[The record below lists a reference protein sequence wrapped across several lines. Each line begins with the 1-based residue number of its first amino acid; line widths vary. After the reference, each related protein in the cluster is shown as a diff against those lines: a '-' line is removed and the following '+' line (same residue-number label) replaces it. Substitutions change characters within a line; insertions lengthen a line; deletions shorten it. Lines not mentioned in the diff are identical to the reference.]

1 MRFQKQGR
9 FLFRETESLNRIRC
23 VFRPYKST
31 ISLMDG
37 IGIIVF
43 AAFVLIVII
52 IVVKKSVRIVQ
63 QGTFMIVE
71 RVGKYQV
78 SFT

>member
-1 MRFQKQGR
+1 
-9 FLFRETESLNRIRC
+9 
-23 VFRPYKST
+23 
-31 ISLMDG
+31 MDG

-43 AAFVLIVII
+43 AAFVLIAII

-71 RVGKYQV
+71 RVGKCQV
-78 SFT
+78 SFTFFYETNILEDSKTRYSLHYSYY

>member
-1 MRFQKQGR
+1 
-9 FLFRETESLNRIRC
+9 
-23 VFRPYKST
+23 
-31 ISLMDG
+31 MDG

-43 AAFVLIVII
+43 AAFVLIAII

-78 SFT
+78 SFTFFYESNILEDSKTRYSLHYSYY

>member
-1 MRFQKQGR
+1 
-9 FLFRETESLNRIRC
+9 
-23 VFRPYKST
+23 
-31 ISLMDG
+31 MDG